1 MSDNRIRVGIT
12 QGDTNGI
19 GWEIIIKTFADSR
32 MAEDFVP
39 VIYGSPKVATYY
51 KNRLSDVDGFV
62 YNPIQSVS
70 QARRGKV
77 NIIDCGPS
85 EINIEPGKATAE
97 AGKAA
102 VASLRA
108 AVNALKAGEIDVL
121 VTAPINKESVQ
132 SDDFRYTG
140 HTEFLAAELGGSP
153 MMIMCSD
160 ILRVGLVTIHIPLA
174 EVSGSISKELIV
186 GSLKRLRETLRSDF
200 GIVEPRI
207 AVLALNPHSGDGG
220 LLGTEEQEIIRPAI
234 QEAFAQ
240 KILAFG
246 PFAADGLFAS
256 GGFAR
261 YDAVL
266 AMYHD
271 QGLAPFK
278 TLSPEGV
285 NFTAALSKIRTSP
298 DHGVAYDIA
307 GKDKADPQ
315 SMREAIYAAIDIFEN
330 RRRWA
335 EMNANPLQRYE
346 REKGRDVSV
355 QDLPDTEPQD

>member
-39 VIYGSPKVATYY
+39 VIFGSPKVATYY

-85 EINIEPGKATAE
+85 EISIEPGKATAE
-97 AGKAA
+97 AGGAA

-140 HTEFLAAELGGSP
+140 HTEYLAAELGGDP
-153 MMIMCSD
+153 MMIMCSE
-160 ILRVGLVTIHIPLA
+160 ILRVGLVTMHIPLA
-174 EVSGSISKELIV
+174 EVSGAISKELIV
-186 GSLKRLRETLRSDF
+186 ECLKRLRATLRSDF
-200 GIVEPRI
+200 GVVEPRI
-207 AVLALNPHSGDGG
+207 AVLGLNPHSGDGG

-278 TLSPEGV
+278 TISPDGV

-307 GKDKADPQ
+307 GKDMADPQ
-315 SMREAIYAAIDIFEN
+315 SMREAIYAAVDIFEN